1 MTINVKNFLKDKPKL
16 SKMGEFQEL
25 QPIEGMEIS
34 AISADLYG
42 TGGMIC
48 VYFILRMEQI
58 MEQYIQIIQYVQ
70 SQLPGTDRSEKKI
83 LKLL

>member
-16 SKMGEFQEL
+16 SKMGEFQDL

-42 TGGMIC
+42 TGSC
-48 VYFILRMEQI
+48 
-58 MEQYIQIIQYVQ
+58 
-70 SQLPGTDRSEKKI
+70 
-83 LKLL
+83 LLYTSDAADE

>member
-1 MTINVKNFLKDKPKL
+1 
-16 SKMGEFQEL
+16 
-25 QPIEGMEIS
+25 MEIS

-42 TGGMIC
+42 NNRDDLCLFYFKDGANYGA
-48 VYFILRMEQI
+48 VYTNN
-58 MEQYIQIIQYVQ
+58 QYVQ